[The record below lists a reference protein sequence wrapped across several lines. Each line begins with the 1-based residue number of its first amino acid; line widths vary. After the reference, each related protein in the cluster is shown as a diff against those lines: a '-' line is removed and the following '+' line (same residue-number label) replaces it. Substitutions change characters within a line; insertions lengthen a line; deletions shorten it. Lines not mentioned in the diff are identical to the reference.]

1 MPLFQGSAFRNTAVI
16 GIPVVPSPLVRRVA
30 GMDQMSELDLIAELS
45 RVIDAC
51 ERLNRH
57 VALAAQR
64 RRFISD
70 AQEVAR
76 AARDAQTALAELN
89 RLMDRR
95 RAVEGHLMR
104 VRGQLRPL
112 SLEE

>member
-1 MPLFQGSAFRNTAVI
+1 MV
-16 GIPVVPSPLVRRVA
+16 

-70 AQEVAR
+70 AQEVCSGR
-76 AARDAQTALAELN
+76 ADCSGRTEPTDGPQASR
-89 RLMDRR
+89 
-95 RAVEGHLMR
+95 
-104 VRGQLRPL
+104 
-112 SLEE
+112 

>member
-1 MPLFQGSAFRNTAVI
+1 MV
-16 GIPVVPSPLVRRVA
+16 

-76 AARDAQTALAELN
+76 DAQTALAELN

-104 VRGQLRPL
+104 VRGQLRLL